1 MIKVLNALILISF
14 PVVSQAREEALLLG
28 LLLILLAIL
37 AYSFGALFLIYFPI
51 RLIHWLITKKPVASW
66 EKYFLRLTLIFVVPF
81 AIISNFFLN

>member
-37 AYSFGALFLIYFPI
+37 AYLFGALFLIYFPI
-51 RLIHWLITKKPVASW
+51 RLIHWLITKKPIVSW
-66 EKYFLRLTLIFVVPF
+66 EKYFLALTLIFVVPF